1 MDLAF
6 HLRAERM
13 LNRES
18 AATDDH
24 AVDYELLVAT
34 LGAHQSRSA
43 TAQAARG
50 HASACAIRSGA
61 GHQVAEIVLGGG
73 RWREAK
79 RAQRGSFHN
88 PSAGESE
95 REPGADHGEKLNRI
109 GTSD

>member
-18 AATDDH
+18 TATDDH
-24 AVDYELLVAT
+24 AVDYDLLVAT

-50 HASACAIRSGA
+50 RTSACTARSGA

-73 RWREAK
+73 GWREAK

-88 PSAGESE
+88 PTVADGE
-95 REPGADHGEKLNRI
+95 PDTGADDGEKLNQN